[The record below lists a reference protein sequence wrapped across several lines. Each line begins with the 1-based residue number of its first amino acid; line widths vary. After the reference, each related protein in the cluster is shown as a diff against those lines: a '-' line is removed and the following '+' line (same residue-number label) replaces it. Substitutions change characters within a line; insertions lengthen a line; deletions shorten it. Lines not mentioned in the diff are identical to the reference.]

1 MSGGMAVSDPLP
13 RHPSFFAYVKYRKI
27 ILRYLRVRNS
37 KSEKK
42 PKDEKKIIS
51 RNLVLPKFKHLFHQ
65 A

>member
-13 RHPSFFAYVKYRKI
+13 RPPPFFAYVKYRKI